1 MNARAIAEILAPVF
15 VEQNWTWFESDEP
28 PGVDRLEAEIEHLVN
43 RLKADPDSR
52 FIATGR
58 LMAYRIDPEFDPDWI
73 KVGLEF
79 SYDC

>member
-15 VEQNWTWFESDEP
+15 AEQNWTWDFVGTPDVDDIES
-28 PGVDRLEAEIEHLVN
+28 RLEDLVG
-43 RLKADPDSR
+43 RLKDDPEL
-52 FIATGR
+52 INVATGR
-58 LMAYRIDPEFDPDWI
+58 LIAYRIDPKHDPDWI